1 METERTNETEKINEI
16 EQTQRQ
22 ESIPQI
28 LEYIE
33 NASCDIFELIK
44 EQKYKESAE
53 KLEKALFKMRKIFYL
68 LQNYEKNDLQKISRK
83 IHEIKE
89 KFQIL
94 KRYYEIMVN
103 IENEAMENS
112 FKKIKGGSIVNK
124 KT

>member
-16 EQTQRQ
+16 EQTQKQ

-33 NASCDIFELIK
+33 KESCYIFELIK

-68 LQNYEKNDLQKISRK
+68 LQNYEKNDLQKISKK
-83 IHEIKE
+83 IHEVKE

>member
-33 NASCDIFELIK
+33 KASCDIFELIK

-53 KLEKALFKMRKIFYL
+53 KLEKALLKMRKIFYL
-68 LQNYEKNDLQKISRK
+68 LQNYEKNDLQRISK
-83 IHEIKE
+83 KLHEVKE
-89 KFQIL
+89 RFQIL

>member
-33 NASCDIFELIK
+33 KASCDIFELIK

-68 LQNYEKNDLQKISRK
+68 LPNYEKNDLQRISK
-83 IHEIKE
+83 KLHEVKE
-89 KFQIL
+89 RFQIL

-103 IENEAMENS
+103 IENESMENS

>member
-33 NASCDIFELIK
+33 KASCDIFELIK

-68 LQNYEKNDLQKISRK
+68 LQNYEKNDLQRISK
-83 IHEIKE
+83 KLHEVKE

>member
-16 EQTQRQ
+16 EQTQKQ

-33 NASCDIFELIK
+33 KASCDIFELIK

-53 KLEKALFKMRKIFYL
+53 KLEKVLFKMRKIFYL
-68 LQNYEKNDLQKISRK
+68 LQNYEKNDLQKISK
-83 IHEIKE
+83 KLHEVKE
-89 KFQIL
+89 RFQIL

>member
-16 EQTQRQ
+16 EQTQKQ

-33 NASCDIFELIK
+33 KASCDIFELIK

-68 LQNYEKNDLQKISRK
+68 LQNYEKNDLQKISKK
-83 IHEIKE
+83 IHEVKE
-89 KFQIL
+89 RFQIL

>member
-16 EQTQRQ
+16 EQTQKQ

-33 NASCDIFELIK
+33 KASCDIFELIK

-68 LQNYEKNDLQKISRK
+68 LQNYEKNDLQKISK
-83 IHEIKE
+83 KLHEVKE
-89 KFQIL
+89 RFQIL

>member
-1 METERTNETEKINEI
+1 METEKINEAEKISEI
-16 EQTQRQ
+16 EKIQKQ
-22 ESIPQI
+22 ESVPEI

-33 NASCDIFELIK
+33 KAACDIFELIK
-44 EQKYKESAE
+44 EQKYKDSAE
-53 KLEKALFKMRKIFYL
+53 KLEKTLFKMRKIFYL
-68 LQNYEKNDLQKISRK
+68 LQNYEKNDLQKISK
-83 IHEIKE
+83 KLHEVKE

-103 IENEAMENS
+103 IENENMKNS

>member
-16 EQTQRQ
+16 EQTQKQ

-33 NASCDIFELIK
+33 KASCDIFELIK

-68 LQNYEKNDLQKISRK
+68 LQNYEKNDLQKISK
-83 IHEIKE
+83 KLHEVKE

>member
-33 NASCDIFELIK
+33 KASCDIFELIK

-68 LQNYEKNDLQKISRK
+68 LQNYEKNDLQKISKK
-83 IHEIKE
+83 IHEVKE

>member
-16 EQTQRQ
+16 EQTQKQ

-33 NASCDIFELIK
+33 KASCDIFELIK

-68 LQNYEKNDLQKISRK
+68 LQNYEKNDLQKISK
-83 IHEIKE
+83 KLHEIKE

>member
-33 NASCDIFELIK
+33 KASCDIFELIK

-68 LQNYEKNDLQKISRK
+68 LQNYEKTTYKKYQ
-83 IHEIKE
+83 E
-89 KFQIL
+89 KSMRSKKNSKYL
-94 KRYYEIMVN
+94 KDIM
-103 IENEAMENS
+103 
-112 FKKIKGGSIVNK
+112 K
-124 KT
+124 

>member
-16 EQTQRQ
+16 EQTQKQ

-33 NASCDIFELIK
+33 KASCDIFELIK

>member
-33 NASCDIFELIK
+33 KASCDIFELIK

-68 LQNYEKNDLQKISRK
+68 LQNYEKNDLQRISK
-83 IHEIKE
+83 KLHEVKE
-89 KFQIL
+89 RFQIL

>member
-1 METERTNETEKINEI
+1 METERTNETEKINQI
-16 EQTQRQ
+16 EQTQKQ

-33 NASCDIFELIK
+33 KASCDIFELIK

>member
-16 EQTQRQ
+16 EQTQKQ

-33 NASCDIFELIK
+33 KASCDIFELIK

-68 LQNYEKNDLQKISRK
+68 LQNYEKNDLQRISK
-83 IHEIKE
+83 KLHEVKE

-94 KRYYEIMVN
+94 KRYYEIMLN

>member
-33 NASCDIFELIK
+33 KASCDIFELIK

-68 LQNYEKNDLQKISRK
+68 LPNYEKNDLQRISK
-83 IHEIKE
+83 KLHEVKE
-89 KFQIL
+89 RFQIL

>member
-1 METERTNETEKINEI
+1 METERTNETEKINQI
-16 EQTQRQ
+16 EQNQRQ

-33 NASCDIFELIK
+33 KASCDIFELIK